1 MFSETVGRVMY
12 IALGVAI
19 GINLFLFGVI

>member
-1 MFSETVGRVMY
+1 MFAEVAGRVIY
-12 IALGVAI
+12 VALGIAI